1 MACQEN
7 FGLVDGV
14 RLLTSDVDPE
24 NQLLTDDQYMALLE
38 LYDGDARRAAARA
51 LRTMAASE
59 VLLSKKITTQ
69 DLSTDGPA
77 VAAELRKQAEQL
89 EAEADALAAGEGAG
103 SFAAFIPGPGASTAL
118 EGVEARVAYPW

>member
-1 MACQEN
+1 MACQEHY
-7 FGLVDGV
+7 GLVDGV
-14 RLLTSDVDPE
+14 RLLTSDLDSE
-24 NQLLTDDQYMALLE
+24 SQLLTDQQYISLLE
-38 LYDGDARRAAARA
+38 LYDGDTRRAAARA

-103 SFAAFIPGPGASTAL
+103 TFAAFIPGPGYQAHA
-118 EGVEARVAYPW
+118 EGVEHHVSYPW